1 MTWSNSKDILRKL
14 RQDINMALNMLCE
27 ICKAPYYT
35 TYKGHHYCDD
45 CIWNLEQEMEEIYGQ
60 EED

>member
-1 MTWSNSKDILRKL
+1 
-14 RQDINMALNMLCE
+14 MALNMLCE
-27 ICKAPYYT
+27 ICKEPYYT

-60 EED
+60 ED